1 VAEELELSSALLEEL
16 FLEELVKTASEC
28 GVLELFGPEIVTS
41 LVQARRMSAA
51 RIDMLVIIF
60 FMSVLR

>member
-1 VAEELELSSALLEEL
+1 MEELDR
-16 FLEELVKTASEC
+16 TASVC
-28 GVLELFGPEIVTS
+28 GVFKLFGPEMVTS